1 MNSRRLIGALV
12 AVALVAVGAIW
23 YFAGRDDD
31 RVTAVVQRGSID
43 VTIQTVG
50 TLQATGAT
58 TVRSTR
64 AGAVELLGAQA
75 GDRIEAGD
83 IIVVLDMTPFDQAVS
98 DAERALEQAEFALQA
113 AEQQA
118 ATDEASNALRLE
130 VLTAG
135 ERVERARSALDTAV
149 DARRA
154 AVITSP
160 RAGTIIELLVRE
172 NDAVSTNQPIARIAT
187 NADLRVVADVDE
199 LDLPN
204 VEAGAEARFRLDA
217 FPSSELTGSVVSTAP
232 QARQQGGATVF
243 ATEIRFEPVD
253 DLDLRPGMNADV
265 TIVTAARESVLL
277 IPEAALRT
285 VGDRSFVVVATGD
298 GDEEREVQL
307 GYRGSGQVEVVSGLT
322 EGERVVLR

>member
-1 MNSRRLIGALV
+1 MNSRRLIGALI
-12 AVALVAVGAIW
+12 AVALVVAGSVW

-31 RVTAVVQRGSID
+31 RETAVVQRGSID

-64 AGAVELLGAQA
+64 AGAIDLLGARA
-75 GDRIEAGD
+75 GDHVEAGD
-83 IIVVLDMTPFDQAVS
+83 IIVVLDMTPFDQAVT

-118 ATDEASNALRLE
+118 ATDEANNALRLE

-135 ERVERARSALDTAV
+135 DRVERAQTALDGAV
-149 DARRA
+149 EARRA
-154 AVITSP
+154 AIVTSP
-160 RAGTIIELLVRE
+160 RAGTILELLVRE
-172 NDAVSTNQPIARIAT
+172 DDAVSANQPLARIAT
-187 NADLRVVADVDE
+187 SADLRVVADVDE

-204 VEAGAEARFRLDA
+204 VEPGAEARFRLDA
-217 FPSSELTGSVVSTAP
+217 FPSSELTGSVVSTSP
-232 QARQQGGATVF
+232 QARPQGGATVF
-243 ATEIRFEPVD
+243 ATEIHFEPVD

-265 TIVTAARESVLL
+265 TIVTAARENVLL

-285 VGDRSFVVVATGD
+285 VGDRSFVVVVTGD

-307 GYRGSGQVEVVSGLT
+307 GYRGSGQVEIVAGLS